1 MTAMFQSGERLTML
15 SPTRCVVTD
24 KCWADRG
31 QHHRG
36 ELSQPPTP
44 TLSITLLRASP
55 ARTNPMD
62 RTYRPAGQ
70 ISNRP
75 LDKRTAIQPQS
86 SSLMAGRHRHTEHKT
101 RISFGIPQLEKEG
114 LLTSGWQG
122 SATPRQRRST
132 GAGPGSRR
140 PKAKP
145 QARS

>member
-1 MTAMFQSGERLTML
+1 ML

-36 ELSQPPTP
+36 ELLQPPTP

-62 RTYRPAGQ
+62 RTYRPVGQ

-114 LLTSGWQG
+114 LFDKRL
-122 SATPRQRRST
+122 ARQRNATATSVYRCQT
-132 GAGPGSRR
+132 W
-140 PKAKP
+140 KP
-145 QARS
+145 QT